1 MTDPKYTFSA
11 GDPTDDF
18 DENVGDA
25 IVRIVGQSSARQ
37 MLYFLRILAKDA
49 KAESG
54 YVSVSTRN
62 GRWGRVEAKI
72 TERTED
78 CNVI

>member
-11 GDPTDDF
+11 GDPTDEY

-25 IVRIVGQSSARQ
+25 IVRIIGQSSARQ
-37 MLYFLRILAKDA
+37 MLYFLRMMAKDG
-49 KAESG
+49 KCENG

-78 CNVI
+78 CGTI